1 MSTKTTKSKGT
12 AAKTG
17 TTVKTV
23 VEPAATAE
31 TATNQEPGGA
41 GADETGS
48 KVLGDEPEVKD
59 DSAEVQALKARV
71 AELEAEKATNAN
83 GGAKAPVKPSKI
95 KVKHGVLIN
104 GKKYSKD
111 QIEADSSIQEYLVE
125 IKSGA
130 VEAIK

>member
-31 TATNQEPGGA
+31 TATNQEAGGA
-41 GADETGS
+41 GADERGSTG
-48 KVLGDEPEVKD
+48 LGNAPAAKD
-59 DSAEVQALKARV
+59 DSAEVQALKARI
-71 AELEAEKATNAN
+71 AELESEKAANAS
-83 GGAKAPVKPSKI
+83 GAAKAPVKPSKI

-111 QIEADSSIQEYLVE
+111 QIEADPSIQEYLVE